1 MPPVRA
7 ESCRHVR
14 TPAAGS
20 IARLSESSF
29 GVLDPQTHHLL
40 INKVSFTVCFPDVAA
55 ASARLL
61 ALVVYNPFSM

>member
-1 MPPVRA
+1 MPLVRA

-29 GVLDPQTHHLL
+29 GVLDPQTHHVL
-40 INKVSFTVCFPDVAA
+40 INKVSFTDVAA
-55 ASARLL
+55 ASAR
-61 ALVVYNPFSM
+61 SRGI